1 MYDPAADGVERER
14 DVGGGRVLF
23 PRSGAAV
30 KWWEELWGRD
40 GGEMNGVGA
49 VLGIG
54 SGGFEGERSR
64 TPTVPG
70 PWPVESVGVNVLGG
84 ASVTGASGV
93 NAATAAASTE
103 DTGAGTGAGTAAAVA
118 AAVAAAALGAGVGGS
133 AMGVAGR
140 FGDMVEGVKGL
151 SIGVGRSEPT
161 ERRSRASLEVE
172 MM

>member
-1 MYDPAADGVERER
+1 MWKSEVYDAAADGVERER

-70 PWPVESVGVNVLGG
+70 AWPVESGGQHVAGVGAVNIVGV
-84 ASVTGASGV
+84 
-93 NAATAAASTE
+93 AATAVGTADA
-103 DTGAGTGAGTAAAVA
+103 GAGAGAETAVGKAVP
-118 AAVAAAALGAGVGGS
+118 GSGMGGGV
-133 AMGVAGR
+133 MGVAGR
-140 FGDMVEGVKGL
+140 LGGVAEGVKGL
-151 SIGVGRSEPT
+151 SIGVGRSDST
-161 ERRSRASLEVE
+161 ERRSRGSLEVE